1 MVFNG
6 HQIPSISHPIFS
18 TFLNFICFMLS
29 SNQHNNISGVFFH
42 PLVENSTF
50 INKKKLKKKEMQLT
64 NV

>member
-29 SNQHNNISGVFFH
+29 SNTHNNISGVFFH
-42 PLVENSTF
+42 PLVENSMV
-50 INKKKLKKKEMQLT
+50 INK
-64 NV
+64 